1 MKRKDLNKLIKEAY
15 EELFVPLREEEG
27 NEQPEDEREEEQTNS
42 TEELLNKFPTLE
54 RSIVALFT
62 EEYGEFIESIDFVA
76 PKPSTFKVN
85 TTNGQYL
92 YLKYTGKGFEAEIMG
107 KKYALN
113 MLTDYQQALDKLNE
127 LLRLAAPEAPAE
139 PADVDGGEAND
150 FGSGGEGDFGD
161 DAGGADDAPADTGDE
176 EIEFDEP
183 GEEPDAE

>member
-92 YLKYTGKGFEAEIMG
+92 F
-107 KKYALN
+107 N
-113 MLTDYQQALDKLNE
+113 
-127 LLRLAAPEAPAE
+127 
-139 PADVDGGEAND
+139 
-150 FGSGGEGDFGD
+150 
-161 DAGGADDAPADTGDE
+161 
-176 EIEFDEP
+176 
-183 GEEPDAE
+183 